1 MATQKITM
9 GRGRDTDYQSKKAAA
24 VAQADYENGFMW
36 GQQTVLNAASVDPK
50 YGNPNSLPLSGT
62 PQYDN
67 NNNQVLTNAK
77 EQTGLLGE
85 FSSTMNPQQSPEM
98 MGQVAEER
106 IQNLANGRQF
116 AGYNNRQQI
125 YGA

>member
-24 VAQADYENGFMW
+24 VAQADYQNGFMW
-36 GQQTVLNAASVDPK
+36 GQQTALNASSVNPK

-67 NNNQVLTNAK
+67 NNNQVLTNAQ